1 MALCIRL
8 PLLTV
13 CVLTAGSAVLSAAN
27 WPGWRGPEG
36 QGISTESG
44 LPTEWSSSQNVAW
57 KVPLGGR
64 GHSSPIVWG
73 DRVFV
78 TTAVEGDMAPDN
90 KAPTHL
96 LGGKEFVHPD
106 SVGVDKRHTYKVMA
120 IDLASG
126 KTLWERT
133 AYDGPVYDNRHKKG
147 SYASPTPV
155 TDGKRVYAYFGSEG
169 LYAYDFAG
177 KLAWKSDIGD
187 IATIGMGTASSP
199 VLYKDLVIL
208 QCDDSGDNK
217 SFLVALDTKTGKERW
232 RTKRDVSVTWATP
245 VLVKA
250 GAQSGTR
257 DELVASGSEWIVG
270 YEPATGKELWRTKG
284 VASNAI
290 HTPLVGHGLVIVTAG
305 YPTKA
310 VIAIKPGGLRGVAD
324 SVRRLPVSAGGQRR
338 DHVSGREDGRG
349 EIRRWPPAEAGALH
363 GVAGRVRRQGADDQ
377 RKRRHVRDEGRSGA
391 RNRADQQHRR
401 DGDGHAGHL
410 AGPHPATHRRTPLLH
425 QGRRDPQRGEA
436 GGVGLGGGGGGA
448 FFSTAA
454 IAASRAVLSPSEG
467 PWR

>member
-1 MALCIRL
+1 MTPCVRL
-8 PLLTV
+8 PLLT
-13 CVLTAGSAVLSAAN
+13 LGLGLLAGATTLGAAN
-27 WPGWRGPEG
+27 WPGWRGEG

-44 LPTEWSSSQNVAW
+44 LPTEWSSSTNVAW
-57 KVPLGGR
+57 KVPVGGR

-73 DRVFV
+73 DRVFL
-78 TTAVEGDMAPDN
+78 TTAVEGDLAPGN
-90 KAPTHL
+90 KAPIHK
-96 LGGKEFVHPD
+96 LGDKEFVHPD

-120 IDLASG
+120 LDLASG

-169 LYAYDFAG
+169 LYAYDFSG
-177 KLAWKSDIGD
+177 KLAWKTDIGD

-217 SFLVALDTKTGKERW
+217 SFLVGLDTKTGKERW

-250 GAQSGTR
+250 GAR

-270 YEPATGKELWRTKG
+270 YDPTTGKELWRTKG
-284 VASNAI
+284 VDSNAI

-310 VIAIKPGGLRGVAD
+310 VIAIKPGGTGDISGTERVAWTFNKGTAYVASPILYGDYLYLLADNGAITCLDAKTGEVKYEGGRPPKPGRFTASPVAFEGMILTTSENGDTFVTKAGPVHEIVRTNSVDEMVMATPAISQGRILLRTVEH
-324 SVRRLPVSAGGQRR
+324 LYC
-338 DHVSGREDGRG
+338 
-349 EIRRWPPAEAGALH
+349 IKAGAMLS
-363 GVAGRVRRQGADDQ
+363 APKPAD
-377 RKRRHVRDEGRSGA
+377 
-391 RNRADQQHRR
+391 
-401 DGDGHAGHL
+401 
-410 AGPHPATHRRTPLLH
+410 
-425 QGRRDPQRGEA
+425 
-436 GGVGLGGGGGGA
+436 
-448 FFSTAA
+448 
-454 IAASRAVLSPSEG
+454 AASE
-467 PWR
+467 

>member
-1 MALCIRL
+1 LSRFQSADHYYNRNYDMTLLVRL
-8 PLLTV
+8 PLVTL
-13 CVLTAGSAVLSAAN
+13 CALTAGLTTLSAAN

-36 QGISTESG
+36 QGVSTESG
-44 LPTEWSSSQNVAW
+44 LPTEWSSSTNVAW
-57 KVPLGGR
+57 KVPVGGR

-73 DRVFV
+73 NRVFL
-78 TTAVEGDMAPDN
+78 TTAVEGDLAPGS

-120 IDLASG
+120 LDLATG
-126 KTLWERT
+126 KALWERT

-169 LYAYDFAG
+169 LYAYDFSG
-177 KLAWKSDIGD
+177 KLAWKTDIGD

-208 QCDDSGDNK
+208 QCDDSGDNN
-217 SFLVALDTKTGKERW
+217 SFLVALDTKTGKEKW

-245 VLVKA
+245 VIVKA
-250 GAQSGTR
+250 GAR

-270 YEPATGKELWRTKG
+270 YDPSTGKELWRTKG
-284 VASNAI
+284 VDSNAI

-310 VIAIKPGGLRGVAD
+310 VIAIRPGGTGDISGTERVAWTFNKGTAYVASPILYGDYLYLLADNGAITCLDAKTGAVKYEGGRPPKPGRFTSSPVAFEGMILTTSENGDTFVTKAGPAHEIVRTNSVDEMVMATPAISQGRILLRTVEHLYCIKAGAA
-324 SVRRLPVSAGGQRR
+324 LSAA
-338 DHVSGREDGRG
+338 
-349 EIRRWPPAEAGALH
+349 PAE
-363 GVAGRVRRQGADDQ
+363 
-377 RKRRHVRDEGRSGA
+377 
-391 RNRADQQHRR
+391 
-401 DGDGHAGHL
+401 
-410 AGPHPATHRRTPLLH
+410 
-425 QGRRDPQRGEA
+425 
-436 GGVGLGGGGGGA
+436 
-448 FFSTAA
+448 
-454 IAASRAVLSPSEG
+454 
-467 PWR
+467 

>member
-1 MALCIRL
+1 MTGAATL
-8 PLLTV
+8 
-13 CVLTAGSAVLSAAN
+13 GAAN
-27 WPGWRGPEG
+27 WPGWRGEG
-36 QGISTESG
+36 QGVSTESG
-44 LPTEWSSSQNVAW
+44 LPTEWSSSTNVAW
-57 KVPLGGR
+57 KVPVGGR

-73 DRVFV
+73 DRVFL
-78 TTAVEGDMAPDN
+78 TTAVEGDLAAGN

-96 LGGKEFVHPD
+96 IDGKEFVHPD

-120 IDLASG
+120 LDLATG

-177 KLAWKSDIGD
+177 KLAWKTDIGD

-250 GAQSGTR
+250 GMQAGAQAGAQAGTQAGAQAAAR

-270 YEPATGKELWRTKG
+270 YDPATGKELWRTKG
-284 VASNAI
+284 VDSNAI

-310 VIAIKPGGLRGVAD
+310 VIAIRPGGTGDISGTERVAWTFNKGTAYVASPILYGDYLYLLADNGAITCLDAKTGEIKYEGGRPPKPGRFTASPVAF
-324 SVRRLPVSAGGQRR
+324 
-338 DHVSGREDGRG
+338 
-349 EIRRWPPAEAGALH
+349 
-363 GVAGRVRRQGADDQ
+363 
-377 RKRRHVRDEGRSGA
+377 EGKILTTSE
-391 RNRADQQHRR
+391 N
-401 DGDGHAGHL
+401 GDTFVTK
-410 AGPHPATHRRTPLLH
+410 AGPVHEVVRTNSIDEMVMATPAIS
-425 QGRRDPQRGEA
+425 QGRILLRTVEH
-436 GGVGLGGGGGGA
+436 LYCIKTGA
-448 FFSTAA
+448 TLSAA
-454 IAASRAVLSPSEG
+454 APAD
-467 PWR
+467 

>member
-1 MALCIRL
+1 MTTRVRL

-13 CVLTAGSAVLSAAN
+13 CVGLLAGAATLGAAAN
-27 WPGWRGPEG
+27 WPGWRGEG

-44 LPTEWSSSQNVAW
+44 LPTEWSSSTNVAW
-57 KVPLGGR
+57 KVPVGGR

-73 DRVFV
+73 DRVFL
-78 TTAVEGDMAPDN
+78 TTAVEGDLAPGS
-90 KAPTHL
+90 KAPTHM

-120 IDLASG
+120 LDLATG
-126 KTLWERT
+126 KALWERT

-169 LYAYDFAG
+169 LYAYDFSG

-250 GAQSGTR
+250 SAQAGAR

-270 YEPATGKELWRTKG
+270 YDPSTGKELWRTKG
-284 VASNAI
+284 VDSNAI

-310 VIAIKPGGLRGVAD
+310 VIAIKPGGTGDISGTERVAWTFNKGTAYVASPILYGDYLYLLADNGAITCLDAKTGEVKYEGGRPPKPGRFTSSPVAFEGMILTTSENGDTFVMKAGPTHEIVRTNSVEEMVMATPAISQGRILLRTVEH
-324 SVRRLPVSAGGQRR
+324 LYC
-338 DHVSGREDGRG
+338 
-349 EIRRWPPAEAGALH
+349 I
-363 GVAGRVRRQGADDQ
+363 
-377 RKRRHVRDEGRSGA
+377 KSGA
-391 RNRADQQHRR
+391 MLSA
-401 DGDGHAGHL
+401 AK
-410 AGPHPATHRRTPLLH
+410 PANP
-425 QGRRDPQRGEA
+425 
-436 GGVGLGGGGGGA
+436 
-448 FFSTAA
+448 
-454 IAASRAVLSPSEG
+454 ASED
-467 PWR
+467 

>member
-1 MALCIRL
+1 MSPRIRVL
-8 PLLTV
+8 V
-13 CVLTAGSAVLSAAN
+13 CVSLALTAGSAMISAAN
-27 WPGWRGPEG
+27 WPGWRGEG
-36 QGISTESG
+36 QGVSTESG
-44 LPTEWSSSQNVAW
+44 LPTEWSSSQNIAW
-57 KVPLGGR
+57 KVPVGGR

-73 DRVFV
+73 DRVFL
-78 TTAVEGDMAPDN
+78 TTAVEGDLAPGN

-96 LGGKEFVHPD
+96 IDGKEFVHPD

-120 IDLASG
+120 LDLATG
-126 KTLWERT
+126 KQLWERT

-217 SFLVALDTKTGKERW
+217 SFLVALDTNTGKERW

-250 GAQSGTR
+250 GAQTGTQSGTQSGAR
-257 DELVASGSEWIVG
+257 DELVASASEWIVG
-270 YEPATGKELWRTKG
+270 YDPSTGKELWRTKG
-284 VASNAI
+284 VDSNAI

-310 VIAIKPGGLRGVAD
+310 VIAIKPGGTGD
-324 SVRRLPVSAGGQRR
+324 
-338 DHVSGREDGRG
+338 VSGTDRVAWTFNKGTAYVASPILYGDYLYLLADNGVLTCLDAKTGEVKYEGGR
-349 EIRRWPPAEAGALH
+349 PPKPGRFTASPVAFEGKILTTSENGDTFVTKAGPVHEVVRTNSIDEMVMATPAISQGRILLRTVEHLYCIKAGATLS
-363 GVAGRVRRQGADDQ
+363 AAAPAD
-377 RKRRHVRDEGRSGA
+377 
-391 RNRADQQHRR
+391 
-401 DGDGHAGHL
+401 
-410 AGPHPATHRRTPLLH
+410 
-425 QGRRDPQRGEA
+425 
-436 GGVGLGGGGGGA
+436 
-448 FFSTAA
+448 
-454 IAASRAVLSPSEG
+454 
-467 PWR
+467 